1 MKIAIDV
8 HYRSETTK
16 TVAVLFD
23 DWVDSEAKQFLV
35 KYTGKADDY
44 VPGEFYRRE
53 LPCLLN
59 VLKEVDVET
68 IDCIII
74 DGFVYLGDQQEP
86 GLGAYL
92 FQKLEEKIPVIG
104 VAKSNFLKNKKSS
117 VELLRGDSTKPLYVT
132 ADGISLDEAAQNIA
146 KMEGKFRMPTLLQQL
161 DTKTK
166 EP

>member
-8 HYRSETTK
+8 HYRSENTK

-23 DWVDSEAKQFLV
+23 KWTDSEAKQFLV
-35 KYTGKADDY
+35 KYSGEAEEY
-44 VPGEFYRRE
+44 IPGEFYKRE
-53 LPCLLN
+53 LPCLLSI
-59 VLKEVDVET
+59 LEDVSYET

-74 DGFVYLGDQQEP
+74 DGFVYLDDQQKP

-92 FQKLEEKIPVIG
+92 YQKLEEKIPVIG

-117 VELLRGDSTKPLYVT
+117 IELLRGESTKPLYVT
-132 ADGISLDEAAQNIA
+132 AVGINLNEAAENIGN
-146 KMEGKFRMPTLLQQL
+146 MDGNFRMPTLLQQL

>member
-8 HYRSETTK
+8 HYRSEVTK
-16 TVAVLFD
+16 TVAVLLD
-23 DWVDSEAKQFLV
+23 DRADSEAKQFLI
-35 KYTGKADDY
+35 KYSGEADAY
-44 VPGEFYRRE
+44 VPGEFYRRD

-59 VLKEVDVET
+59 ILKDVNPEA
-68 IDCIII
+68 IDCVII
-74 DGFVYLGDQQEP
+74 DGFVYLDDLQKP

-104 VAKSNFLKNKKSS
+104 VAKSNFLKNKNSS
-117 VELLRGDSTKPLYVT
+117 FELLRGDSTKPLYVT
-132 ADGISLDEAAQNIA
+132 AAGISLDEAAQNIA
-146 KMEGKFRMPTLLQQL
+146 KMDGNFRMPTLLQQL